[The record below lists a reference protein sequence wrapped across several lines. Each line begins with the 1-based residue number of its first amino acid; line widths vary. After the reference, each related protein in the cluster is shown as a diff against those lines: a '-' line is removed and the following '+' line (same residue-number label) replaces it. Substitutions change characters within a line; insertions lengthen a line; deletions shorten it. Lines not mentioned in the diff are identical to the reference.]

1 MWPAGRA
8 AVPLPQRPA
17 RFGASREQSARDLSC
32 AMARR
37 RQQETSAASAAAYET
52 ALVRPFVSRLPPIP
66 APEFLSQKWDY
77 ADPAPCDNVLGVAM
91 SG

>member
-8 AVPLPQRPA
+8 AAPLPQRPA

-37 RQQETSAASAAAYET
+37 RQQETSAASAATYGT
-52 ALVRPFVSRLPPIP
+52 ALV
-66 APEFLSQKWDY
+66 
-77 ADPAPCDNVLGVAM
+77 
-91 SG
+91 